1 MKRDSTFDEQVLWT
15 GRPKVV
21 TLPRVYRV
29 AAIVCGL
36 ISVVTTASAVV
47 VSTALGA
54 ETGQLLF
61 FGAWMATMSMGL
73 WYLPRWWRS
82 QLEYVVTD
90 GNIVLRRGKL
100 RRYIDRRAISFARIH
115 WHPTLP
121 GIGDLELVRAVPTG
135 ALRRRL
141 SIVLTGL
148 VAPDR
153 VWAIIRGVTPA
164 AAAGDGVRPLAQRLD
179 EGERVLWSAH
189 PEGRWRRW
197 LPAGWKARWSV
208 LVGMLLLSTAIFT
221 IVRSVQST
229 RSLLGAGLDPDS
241 ASFVALVVSFSL
253 TILLLAGSAVAIV
266 YSVVVRP
273 ARLDSKTRY
282 LITNQ
287 RVLIQ
292 RGEEELHL
300 DRSKIVDVIDAPA
313 EGGRHDLFLVL
324 DGPKAKALA
333 PSGAFGEEAEGLQP
347 VLFMI
352 EDAEAVTRL
361 LRGPH
366 PDPETSPFPIAA

>member
-1 MKRDSTFDEQVLWT
+1 MARDSTFNEQVLWS

-21 TLPRVYRV
+21 TVPAVYRV
-29 AAIVCGL
+29 GAIVCGVL
-36 ISVVTTASAVV
+36 AVVTTASSVV

-54 ETGQLLF
+54 PTGQMLF
-61 FGAWMATMSMGL
+61 FGAWMASMSMGL

-82 QLEYVVTD
+82 ELEYVVTE
-90 GNIVLRRGKL
+90 GNIVLRRGKI
-100 RRYIDRRAISFARIH
+100 RRYIDRRAISYARIH
-115 WHPTLP
+115 WHPTMP

-148 VAPDR
+148 AAPDR

-164 AAAGDGVRPLAQRLD
+164 AASGDGERPLAQRLD

-189 PEGRWRRW
+189 PESRWRR
-197 LPAGWKARWSV
+197 LVPTSRRAKASIFVGGV
-208 LVGMLLLSTAIFT
+208 LLGTAIYT
-221 IVRSVQST
+221 VVRSIQST
-229 RSLLGAGLDPDS
+229 RFLLGAGLDPDS
-241 ASFVALVVSFSL
+241 ASFVALVTSFAL
-253 TILLLAGSAVAIV
+253 TIALLIGSAGAIV
-266 YSVVVRP
+266 YAVIVRP
-273 ARLDSKTRY
+273 ARLDSQTRY

-347 VLFMI
+347 VLFRVG
-352 EDAEAVTRL
+352 DAESVTKL
-361 LRGPH
+361 LRGSR